1 MCKFV
6 NVPIVLF
13 EDVFEPRRH
22 EEHKGTQRN
31 TCISLPKDTLFE
43 FLLLNFDF
51 LYLHAIKLSYWL
63 LLNNVD

>member
-22 EEHKGTQRN
+22 EEHKGTQKKYKEIHVYPYPR
-31 TCISLPKDTLFE
+31 TPF
-43 FLLLNFDF
+43 LNFYF
-51 LYLHAIKLSYWL
+51 
-63 LLNNVD
+63 